1 MSALIYLLASTFEHV
16 SAFYGG
22 QMYAYFQRIASL
34 KLMRKYLSRDVWD
47 SEQLKSED
55 DKQKQKNYRTII
67 NNCEIIITV
76 RIMKKAKNNGLR

>member
-47 SEQLKSED
+47 SERLKSED
-55 DKQKQKNYRTII
+55 DKQKQKNYRVII
-67 NNCEIIITV
+67 NNFIITV